1 MFWLGLVALSTIAV
15 CVLLGRH
22 DRAAVAR
29 EWDMMLGGRASEHI
43 RSLERT
49 CELDHLMADDSWQAA
64 SQALKA
70 DDRPEV
76 VRLLDLSYQV
86 LEAATVNRR
95 VRLRAVRVCARMAAA
110 MAPAPPLLPVHFETT
125 ELRTLAGVATLL
137 QQILVSAHERF
148 VVQAHVLALDP
159 PDDLGSLPAAVEVA
173 IYRIV
178 DEALANVVKHANA
191 SRCQIVLS
199 RTPGG
204 TRLEIADDGSGIP
217 AGRISGVGLQSMR
230 ERALELGGSLTIEP
244 VDPSGTRILAEL
256 PGGRMTVEIQ
266 PNQYDLVLLPTETP

>member
-148 VVQAHVLALDP
+148 VVQAHLVALGFVLALRAMRRARGGR
-159 PDDLGSLPAAVEVA
+159 DLATALLRFDVAKMDWRSL
-173 IYRIV
+173 
-178 DEALANVVKHANA
+178 DEAHVEMV
-191 SRCQIVLS
+191 
-199 RTPGG
+199 
-204 TRLEIADDGSGIP
+204 
-217 AGRISGVGLQSMR
+217 
-230 ERALELGGSLTIEP
+230 
-244 VDPSGTRILAEL
+244 RIL
-256 PGGRMTVEIQ
+256 
-266 PNQYDLVLLPTETP
+266 LLSAAASPRDVAVARL

>member
-64 SQALKA
+64 SQALKD

-148 VVQAHVLALDP
+148 VVQAHILALGFVLALRAMRRARGGR
-159 PDDLGSLPAAVEVA
+159 DLATALLRFDVAKMDWRSL
-173 IYRIV
+173 
-178 DEALANVVKHANA
+178 DEAHV
-191 SRCQIVLS
+191 
-199 RTPGG
+199 
-204 TRLEIADDGSGIP
+204 
-217 AGRISGVGLQSMR
+217 
-230 ERALELGGSLTIEP
+230 EL
-244 VDPSGTRILAEL
+244 VRIL
-256 PGGRMTVEIQ
+256 
-266 PNQYDLVLLPTETP
+266 LLSAAASPRDVAVARL

>member
-1 MFWLGLVALSTIAV
+1 MFWVGLVALSTIAV

-43 RSLERT
+43 RSLEHT

-64 SQALKA
+64 SQALKD

-137 QQILVSAHERF
+137 QHILVSAHERF
-148 VVQAHVLALDP
+148 VVQAHVVALGFMLALRSMRRARGGR
-159 PDDLGSLPAAVEVA
+159 DLATALLRFDVAKMDWRSL
-173 IYRIV
+173 
-178 DEALANVVKHANA
+178 DEAHVEMV
-191 SRCQIVLS
+191 
-199 RTPGG
+199 
-204 TRLEIADDGSGIP
+204 
-217 AGRISGVGLQSMR
+217 
-230 ERALELGGSLTIEP
+230 
-244 VDPSGTRILAEL
+244 RIL
-256 PGGRMTVEIQ
+256 
-266 PNQYDLVLLPTETP
+266 LLSAAASPRDVAVARL

>member
-1 MFWLGLVALSTIAV
+1 
-15 CVLLGRH
+15 
-22 DRAAVAR
+22 
-29 EWDMMLGGRASEHI
+29 MMLGGRASEHI

-64 SQALKA
+64 SQALKD

-148 VVQAHVLALDP
+148 VVQAHILALGFVLALRAMRRARGGR
-159 PDDLGSLPAAVEVA
+159 DLATALLRFDVAKMDWRSL
-173 IYRIV
+173 
-178 DEALANVVKHANA
+178 DEAHVEMV
-191 SRCQIVLS
+191 
-199 RTPGG
+199 
-204 TRLEIADDGSGIP
+204 
-217 AGRISGVGLQSMR
+217 
-230 ERALELGGSLTIEP
+230 
-244 VDPSGTRILAEL
+244 RIL
-256 PGGRMTVEIQ
+256 
-266 PNQYDLVLLPTETP
+266 LLSAAASPRDVAVARL

>member
-1 MFWLGLVALSTIAV
+1 MFWVGLVALSTIAV

-137 QQILVSAHERF
+137 QHILVSAHERF
-148 VVQAHVLALDP
+148 VVQAHLLALGFVLALRAMRRARGRQ
-159 PDDLGSLPAAVEVA
+159 DLAAALLRFDIAKMDWRSL
-173 IYRIV
+173 
-178 DEALANVVKHANA
+178 DEAHVEMV
-191 SRCQIVLS
+191 
-199 RTPGG
+199 
-204 TRLEIADDGSGIP
+204 
-217 AGRISGVGLQSMR
+217 
-230 ERALELGGSLTIEP
+230 
-244 VDPSGTRILAEL
+244 RIL
-256 PGGRMTVEIQ
+256 
-266 PNQYDLVLLPTETP
+266 LLSAAASPRDVAVARL

>member
-1 MFWLGLVALSTIAV
+1 MIWVGLVALSTIAV

-29 EWDMMLGGRASEHI
+29 EWEMMLGGRASDHI
-43 RSLERT
+43 RALERT
-49 CELDHLMADDSWQAA
+49 CELDHMMADDSWQAA

-148 VVQAHVLALDP
+148 VVQAHVLALGFVLALRAMRRARGGRYLATALLRFDVAKM
-159 PDDLGSLPAAVEVA
+159 DWRSL
-173 IYRIV
+173 
-178 DEALANVVKHANA
+178 DEAHVEMV
-191 SRCQIVLS
+191 
-199 RTPGG
+199 
-204 TRLEIADDGSGIP
+204 
-217 AGRISGVGLQSMR
+217 
-230 ERALELGGSLTIEP
+230 
-244 VDPSGTRILAEL
+244 RIL
-256 PGGRMTVEIQ
+256 
-266 PNQYDLVLLPTETP
+266 LVSAAASPRGVAVARL

>member
-64 SQALKA
+64 SQALKD

-148 VVQAHVLALDP
+148 VVQAHLVALGFVLALRAMRRARGGR
-159 PDDLGSLPAAVEVA
+159 DLATALLRFDVAKMDWRSL
-173 IYRIV
+173 
-178 DEALANVVKHANA
+178 DEAHVEMV
-191 SRCQIVLS
+191 
-199 RTPGG
+199 
-204 TRLEIADDGSGIP
+204 
-217 AGRISGVGLQSMR
+217 
-230 ERALELGGSLTIEP
+230 
-244 VDPSGTRILAEL
+244 RIL
-256 PGGRMTVEIQ
+256 
-266 PNQYDLVLLPTETP
+266 LLSAAASPRDVAVARL

>member
-64 SQALKA
+64 SQALKD

-148 VVQAHVLALDP
+148 VVQAHILALGFVLALRAMRRARGGR
-159 PDDLGSLPAAVEVA
+159 DLPTALLRFDVAKMDWRSL
-173 IYRIV
+173 
-178 DEALANVVKHANA
+178 DEAHVEMV
-191 SRCQIVLS
+191 
-199 RTPGG
+199 
-204 TRLEIADDGSGIP
+204 
-217 AGRISGVGLQSMR
+217 
-230 ERALELGGSLTIEP
+230 
-244 VDPSGTRILAEL
+244 RIL
-256 PGGRMTVEIQ
+256 
-266 PNQYDLVLLPTETP
+266 LLSAAASPRDVAVARL

>member
-64 SQALKA
+64 SQALKD

-95 VRLRAVRVCARMAAA
+95 VRLRAVRVCVRMAAA

-148 VVQAHVLALDP
+148 VVQAHLLALGFVLALRAMRRARGGR
-159 PDDLGSLPAAVEVA
+159 DLATALLRFDVAKMDWRSL
-173 IYRIV
+173 
-178 DEALANVVKHANA
+178 DEAHVEMV
-191 SRCQIVLS
+191 
-199 RTPGG
+199 
-204 TRLEIADDGSGIP
+204 
-217 AGRISGVGLQSMR
+217 
-230 ERALELGGSLTIEP
+230 
-244 VDPSGTRILAEL
+244 RIL
-256 PGGRMTVEIQ
+256 
-266 PNQYDLVLLPTETP
+266 LLSAAASPRDVAVARL